1 MRQIQH
7 RLEAMTLEKI
17 HEACIGKEEDAI
29 EHEISHSDN
38 LINSFAEI
46 NWKDPFPAPIPE
58 KVPNAKKV
66 PR

>member
-7 RLEAMTLEKI
+7 RLDAMTLENI
-17 HEACIGKEEDAI
+17 HEACISKEEDAI

-46 NWKDPFPAPIPE
+46 NWKDPFPAPRS
-58 KVPNAKKV
+58 VS
-66 PR
+66 